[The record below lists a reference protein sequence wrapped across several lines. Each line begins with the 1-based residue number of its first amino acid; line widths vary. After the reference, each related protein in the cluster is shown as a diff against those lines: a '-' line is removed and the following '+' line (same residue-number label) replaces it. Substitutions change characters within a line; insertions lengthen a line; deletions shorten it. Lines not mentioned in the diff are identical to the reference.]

1 MVGGEARS
9 CGRASTNFGR
19 EVWPSTSYQVCEHA
33 PQVFFKR
40 QAPKRG
46 RVLQDRFQQGATPLC
61 LSTYNST
68 HVLTENQE
76 VRRDSVRSYRH
87 LLAHPGMRFPF
98 IAEHSQQYP
107 VTLLCQAL
115 DVSVSGYYAW
125 RDRPV
130 SQHCRE
136 DAQLAAEIQQIFLEH
151 RQVYGSPR
159 IHAVLKARGMPC
171 SRKRVVRLM
180 QQLGLSAQTKR
191 SRKPTTKSDRRAR
204 FAPNRL
210 NREFS
215 AQEPN
220 SKWVIDTKAVET
232 AEGWLYLAVILDLFS
247 RLVVGWA
254 MAATEDEQLVE
265 LALRMAVVKRH
276 PPAGLLYHSD
286 RGSEFTSDRY
296 LALLAELGIEVSMS
310 RTANCYDNAA
320 MESFFASLTKECT
333 DRTRFKTRQQARSA
347 IFEYLEC
354 FYNPV
359 RLHSTL
365 QYVSPVAF
373 EHATTSPMS

>member
-1 MVGGEARS
+1 
-9 CGRASTNFGR
+9 
-19 EVWPSTSYQVCEHA
+19 
-33 PQVFFKR
+33 
-40 QAPKRG
+40 
-46 RVLQDRFQQGATPLC
+46 
-61 LSTYNST
+61 
-68 HVLTENQE
+68 
-76 VRRDSVRSYRH
+76 
-87 LLAHPGMRFPF
+87 MRFPF

-136 DAQLAAEIQQIFLEH
+136 DAQLAAEIQQIFLDH

-180 QQLGLSAQTKR
+180 QQLGLSAGHKR
-191 SRKPTTKSDRRAR
+191 SRKPTTKSDPRAR

-215 AQEPN
+215 AEEPN
-220 SKWVIDTKAVET
+220 SKWVTDTKAVET

-247 RLVVGWA
+247 RMVVGWA

-265 LALRMAVVKRH
+265 LALRMAVVQRH
-276 PPAGLLYHSD
+276 PPTGLLHHSD

-296 LALLAELGIEVSMS
+296 LALLHELGIEVSMS

-333 DRTRFKTRQQARSA
+333 DRRRFESRQQARSA

-373 EHATTSPMS
+373 EQANTSPMR